1 MYISRRFSLKPIH
14 WPPANHGSALQIYL
28 SFCKWSLEHPWTSF
42 LVLKTSQ
49 NPRDSRLSGNPGA
62 VTKKTKEA
70 LIKTQ
75 DSLEELWDSRHQPG
89 ISERK
94 WTTEGVQWGFLHKM
108 PPPEVGT
115 GLDQFGTY
123 DGTMGTMGPWKKKTK
138 KTRVGRLY
146 YQHTWL
152 QVSNGDHPKLFSQ
165 GRSHGRFDWSQMK
178 PAKLANMT
186 TLGGWIRSIAM
197 HSWGASP

>member
-123 DGTMGTMGPWKKKTK
+123 DGTMGTMGPWKKKLRK
-138 KTRVGRLY
+138 PELVDY
-146 YQHTWL
+146 II
-152 QVSNGDHPKLFSQ
+152 NI
-165 GRSHGRFDWSQMK
+165 HGFRFPMGIIPSFFRREDLTEDLTEARWSQ
-178 PAKLANMT
+178 L
-186 TLGGWIRSIAM
+186 
-197 HSWGASP
+197 SWRTWQLLEGESEA

>member
-1 MYISRRFSLKPIH
+1 MALLYKFICLSARDPLNIPEPLSSYWKHRRILGIH
-14 WPPANHGSALQIYL
+14 DFLGTQGPLQ
-28 SFCKWSLEHPWTSF
+28 
-42 LVLKTSQ
+42 
-49 NPRDSRLSGNPGA
+49 
-62 VTKKTKEA
+62 KKTKEA

-89 ISERK
+89 IFERK

-123 DGTMGTMGPWKKKTK
+123 DGTMGTMGPWKKSPK
-138 KTRVGRLY
+138 KTRVGRL

-165 GRSHGRFDWSQMK
+165 GRSHGRFYWSQLK
-178 PAKLANMT
+178 PALSWRT
-186 TLGGWIRSIAM
+186 WRLTLGGWIRSSIAM
-197 HSWGASP
+197 HSCGASP